1 MSTSGSAVTGQRTLI
16 VGASSGIGR
25 GLARA
30 LIENGATVVAAARR
44 LDRLEE
50 LDGATPIACDVT
62 KPGDVEALVEGAVD
76 KMGGLDTLI
85 YATGLSRLHGL
96 DQASYE
102 DWLELF
108 STNLFGATLLTRA
121 ALPHL
126 QADGSHGRA
135 VFLTSDSADQPYPG
149 LVVYGTSK
157 AALRAYAQGLA
168 AEYIELR
175 VTEVVIGATAG
186 TEVADHFD
194 PDLFGE
200 WLPRWYEEGYIRY
213 EMLQVDDVASMIIE
227 VLKADSPPAILR
239 ATGPEGNQTIE
250 KAVEMAPPDQ
260 SAVGSAL
267 RPSS

>member
-1 MSTSGSAVTGQRTLI
+1 MSLAGSAVTGQRTLI

-25 GLARA
+25 GLARS
-30 LIENGATVVAAARR
+30 LIDNGATVVAAARR
-44 LDRLEE
+44 VDRLEE

-76 KMGGLDTLI
+76 KLGGLDSLI

-102 DWLELF
+102 DWLELY
-108 STNLFGATLLTRA
+108 STNLFGAALLTRA

-135 VFLTSDSADQPYPG
+135 VFLTSDSADKPYPG

-157 AALRAYAQGLA
+157 AALRAYTQGLA
-168 AEYIELR
+168 AEYDDLR
-175 VTEVVIGATAG
+175 VTEVVVGATAG
-186 TEVADHFD
+186 TEVANHFD

-200 WLPRWYEEGYIRY
+200 WLPRWYEQGYIRY

-227 VLKADSPPAILR
+227 VLGADSPPAVLR

-250 KAVEMAPPDQ
+250 EAVELAPPDQ
-260 SAVGSAL
+260 PAVGSAL
-267 RPSS
+267 RP

>member
-1 MSTSGSAVTGQRTLI
+1 MPSAGSAVTGQRTLI

-30 LIENGATVVAAARR
+30 LIDHGATVVAAARR

-50 LDGATPIACDVT
+50 LEGATPIACDVT
-62 KPGDVEALVEGAVD
+62 KFGDVEALVEGAVD

-102 DWLELF
+102 DWLELY
-108 STNLFGATLLTRA
+108 STNIFGAALLTRA

-135 VFLTSDSADQPYPG
+135 VFLTSDSADKPYPG

-157 AALRAYAQGLA
+157 AALRAYTQGLA
-168 AEYIELR
+168 AEYKDLR

-186 TEVADHFD
+186 TEVANHFD
-194 PDLFGE
+194 PDLFGK
-200 WLPRWYEEGYIRY
+200 WLPRWYKQGYIRY

-227 VLKADSPPAILR
+227 VLGADSPPEVLR
-239 ATGPEGNQTIE
+239 ATGPEGTQTIE
-250 KAVEMAPPDQ
+250 EAVEQAPPDQ
-260 SAVGSAL
+260 PAVGSAL
-267 RPSS
+267 RP